1 MTENEQAAAILAAI
15 NAAITPAVAYEY
27 GKVPG
32 TNGNTGTEPTSYM
45 VVAISRRYVPE
56 RRASG
61 EVTVPGG
68 RLSTRYIAKS
78 VVNGREMRRRT
89 AAVIEDKI
97 LTATGG
103 DVGPFVF
110 ESGDPFQPDETYQ
123 VATDL
128 FTF

>member
-1 MTENEQAAAILAAI
+1 MTEQEQATAILAAI
-15 NAAITPAVAYEY
+15 NAAIAPNVAYEY

-32 TNGNTGTEPTSYM
+32 TNGNTGTEPASYM
-45 VVAISRRYVPE
+45 VVALSRRYVPE

-61 EVTVPGG
+61 EVTVRGG

-78 VVNGREMRRRT
+78 VVNAREMRRRT
-89 AAVIEDKI
+89 TEVLEDKA
-97 LTATGG
+97 LTTTAG

-110 ESGDPFQPDETYQ
+110 ESADPFQPDEGYE

-128 FTF
+128 WTF

>member
-15 NAAITPAVAYEY
+15 NAAIAPAVAYEY

-32 TNGNTGTEPTSYM
+32 TNGNAGSEPTKY
-45 VVAISRRYVPE
+45 VLVAISRRYVPE

-78 VVNGREMRRRT
+78 VADGRTMRQRT
-89 AAVIEDKI
+89 TDVLEDKI
-97 LTATGG
+97 LTTAAGE
-103 DVGPFVF
+103 VGPFVF
-110 ESGDPFQPDETYQ
+110 ESGDPFQPDETFQ

-128 FTF
+128 WTF